1 MLFDLF
7 VLYDCYCSFSSFV
20 LCLTYF
26 NCNDMYIPSI
36 TLHCGDV
43 ASDDVD
49 EMCSQNTGQC
59 KEKSCLIAGR
69 WST

>member
-1 MLFDLF
+1 MRR
-7 VLYDCYCSFSSFV
+7 
-20 LCLTYF
+20 TYF

-36 TLHCGDV
+36 ALHCGDV

-49 EMCSQNTGQC
+49 EMCTQNTGQC